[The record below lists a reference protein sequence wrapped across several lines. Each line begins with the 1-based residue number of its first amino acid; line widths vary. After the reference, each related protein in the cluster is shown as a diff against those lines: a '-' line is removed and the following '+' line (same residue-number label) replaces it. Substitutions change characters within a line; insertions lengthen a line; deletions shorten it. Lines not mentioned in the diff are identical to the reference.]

1 MNDPHIDAPSW
12 DVLSWDGLS
21 WQDIQ
26 AIGMALA
33 ERYPGE
39 NTLTLAPDR
48 LLEMVTQLPGIRPE
62 GGAPDEFTLSAII
75 TAWIAAS
82 EGDDDSSPYEYLA

>member
-1 MNDPHIDAPSW
+1 MNAPHIDA
-12 DVLSWDGLS
+12 LSWDGLT

-33 ERYPGE
+33 ERHPGE
-39 NTLTLAPDR
+39 NTLALAPER
-48 LLEMVTQLPGIRPE
+48 LVGLVVQLPGFRAE
-62 GGAPDEFTLSAII
+62 GGAPDDFTLSAII
-75 TAWIAAS
+75 TAWISAS

>member
-1 MNDPHIDAPSW
+1 MNDPHNDT
-12 DVLSWDGLS
+12 VSWDGLT

-26 AIGMALA
+26 AIGRTLA
-33 ERYPGE
+33 KGHA
-39 NTLTLAPDR
+39 NANILTLTP
-48 LLEMVTQLPGIRPE
+48 EGVTELVAQLPGFHA
-62 GGAPDEFTLSAII
+62 GGTRPDEFTLSAII